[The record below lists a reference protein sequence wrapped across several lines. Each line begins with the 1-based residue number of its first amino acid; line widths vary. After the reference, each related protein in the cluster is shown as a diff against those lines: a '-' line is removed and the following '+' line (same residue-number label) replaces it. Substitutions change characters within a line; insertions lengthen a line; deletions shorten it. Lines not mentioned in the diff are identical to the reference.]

1 MLDIGVIAK
10 LLKNP
15 SDLPSAA
22 KALGMDHKTIAP
34 GEGEVRTALLRVAF
48 QRLADAA
55 QQQGSEVIELAGA
68 PSMLK
73 GKRVRILAVLEDVQ
87 EKSFVR
93 DGDSCKVEAEELQPG
108 VHYKAISS

>member
-10 LLKNP
+10 LLKDP
-15 SDLPSAA
+15 SDLPTAA
-22 KALGMDHKTIAP
+22 KALGMNHTTIAP

-68 PSMLK
+68 PSILK
-73 GKRVRILAVLEDVQ
+73 GKRVRILAVLEDAQ
-87 EKSFVR
+87 P
-93 DGDSCKVEAEELQPG
+93 AEELQPG
-108 VHYKAISS
+108 AHFKAISN